1 MREISYK
8 GTKSIHIF
16 ITQQSKSGSRA
27 GKTAKKRDERGAK
40 KNKDGPLVVFI
51 SGCRYDTLSVAESGG
66 FEPPVQ

>member
-27 GKTAKKRDERGAK
+27 GKTAKSGMNGEL

-51 SGCRYDTLSVAESGG
+51 SGCRYDTLSLAESGG